1 MASSGHNAR
10 EGEPGLTMFRRI
22 VIAPDSFKGSL
33 SAAQAAAAMEGGVR
47 SALPD
52 ATTLL
57 RPVSDGGEGMVEV
70 VGGLLDAEMRRME
83 VCGPLPGQRVEAS
96 WAYCKDRRLAVM
108 EMAEAAGLGLVP
120 AGLRDPKR
128 TTTYGVGQMIREA
141 LDCGAAEILIGIG
154 GSATN
159 DGGAGMALAL
169 GARFLDAENAPIP
182 EGGAGLC
189 LLEKIDLADF
199 DRRIG
204 GTKIVVACDVTNP
217 LTGPEGAA
225 AVYAPQKGASAEDV
239 KVLEKGLERL
249 AGVLEGLLGIDIRQ
263 RPGSGAA
270 GGLGGGLI
278 GFCGAILKP
287 GIEIVLDLTGFDES
301 VRGAD
306 LVLTGEGKL
315 DSQLKYGKALAGV
328 LRRAKSA
335 GVPVAGVAGII
346 EGRED
351 FLKQGEF
358 VGLASLVGTG
368 ISTEEAMSN
377 AGALVRQRTG
387 ELLRSL
393 MT

>member
-1 MASSGHNAR
+1 
-10 EGEPGLTMFRRI
+10 MFRRI

-33 SAAQAAAAMEGGVR
+33 SAAQAAAAMEEGVR
-47 SALPD
+47 RALPD

-70 VGGLLDAEMRRME
+70 VGGLLNAEVRQVE
-83 VCGPLPGQRVEAS
+83 VCGPLPGQRVDAR
-96 WAYCKDRRLAVM
+96 WAYCKDRKLAVM

-141 LDCGAAEILIGIG
+141 LDCGVEEILIGIG

-169 GARFLDAENAPIP
+169 GARFLDAAGAPIP
-182 EGGAGLC
+182 EGGAGLGF
-189 LLEKIDLADF
+189 LERIDLADF
-199 DRRIG
+199 DRRIAD
-204 GTKIVVACDVTNP
+204 TKIVVASDVTNP

-249 AGVLEGLLGIDIRQ
+249 AQVLEKFIGVDIRRQ
-263 RPGSGAA
+263 PGSGAA

-278 GFCGAILKP
+278 GFCGANLRP
-287 GIEIVLDLTGFDES
+287 GIEIVLDLVGFDEA
-301 VRGAD
+301 VKGAD

-346 EGRED
+346 EGMEG
-351 FLKQGEF
+351 FLRQGEF
-358 VGLASLVGTG
+358 VALASLVGRG
-368 ISTEEAMSN
+368 VSIEEAMAL
-377 AGALVRQRTG
+377 AGPFLRQRTD
-387 ELLRSL
+387 ELLRTL
-393 MT
+393 IT